1 MVINRQ
7 QKPGNCSINQ
17 NNFRVKIG
25 YLLSLSHA
33 R

>member
-1 MVINRQ
+1 MKKVK
-7 QKPGNCSINQ
+7 QKTRKLFYNQ
-17 NNFRVKIG
+17 NNFRVKID